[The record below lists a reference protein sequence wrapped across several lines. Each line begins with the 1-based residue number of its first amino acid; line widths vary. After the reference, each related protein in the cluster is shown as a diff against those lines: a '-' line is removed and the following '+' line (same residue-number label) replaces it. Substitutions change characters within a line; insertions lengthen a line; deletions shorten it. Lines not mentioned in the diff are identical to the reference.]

1 MKLLVSIIFILI
13 IGISFINHA
22 DSQVKNGYHDKL
34 AVLYEEGEYLDCAF
48 KAERMLLKDE
58 YLSDPEVYLYLA
70 ICYNK
75 IYQMTKVDP
84 TLIQE
89 EPEYAKAYDNA
100 LKYAADAKKKD
111 KKAKEF
117 FPDNNDLL
125 EEIIYSGLPIAD
137 QYIFE
142 KKYSKALALYRK
154 FMKLVD
160 NLHISFIK
168 GVMDLYTLDKATAN
182 EEFSKVFTAIDQNNL
197 PKNDNTNYLMK
208 SGFLMYYEFLMQED
222 SVELADSAKHVLRYA
237 VRVFPDDKEINQRF
251 FPTSKQ

>member
-1 MKLLVSIIFILI
+1 MKTLATILL
-13 IGISFINHA
+13 SFIMILLWTYPSSA
-22 DSQVKNGYHDKL
+22 QVKNGYHDKL
-34 AVLYEEGEYLDCAF
+34 AALYEEGEYLDCAF
-48 KAERMLLKDE
+48 KAERMLMKDE

-70 ICYNK
+70 ISYNK
-75 IYQMTKVDP
+75 IYLMTKEDP
-84 TLIQE
+84 TIIQD

-100 LKYAADAKKKD
+100 LKYAADSKKKD

-125 EEIIYSGLPIAD
+125 EEIVYTGLPIAE

-154 FMKLVD
+154 FLKLID

-182 EEFSKVFTAIDQNNL
+182 EEFKKYLLPSSRTALPLMTIQN
-197 PKNDNTNYLMK
+197 
-208 SGFLMYYEFLMQED
+208 
-222 SVELADSAKHVLRYA
+222 
-237 VRVFPDDKEINQRF
+237 I
-251 FPTSKQ
+251 